1 LFNLKPNLWSCFLTI
16 VRVFLQNPKLLEVFK
31 TIGMDLGKRILE
43 LRKEKSITREKLGK
57 IIGTSGAIIGRYE
70 RNERTPSVEIARKMA
85 QALGVSLDYLVGNT
99 EFLLDTDVIKKIQ
112 EIQKLPQEDKN
123 HLFYVLDNI
132 LQNVRAKQ
140 AFAGQ

>member
-1 LFNLKPNLWSCFLTI
+1 
-16 VRVFLQNPKLLEVFK
+16 
-31 TIGMDLGKRILE
+31 MDLGKRILE
-43 LRKEKSITREKLGK
+43 LRKEKSFTREKLGK
-57 IIGTSGAIIGRYE
+57 VIGTSGAIIGRYE
-70 RNERTPSVEIARKMA
+70 RNERTPSVVIARKMA

-112 EIQKLPQEDKN
+112 EIQKLPLEDKN

-132 LQNVRAKQ
+132 LQNVRAKK

>member
-1 LFNLKPNLWSCFLTI
+1 M
-16 VRVFLQNPKLLEVFK
+16 E
-31 TIGMDLGKRILE
+31 LGKRILE
-43 LRKEKSITREKLGK
+43 LRKEKGITREKLGK
-57 IIGTSGAIIGRYE
+57 TIGTSGAIIGRYE

-85 QALGVSLDYLVGNT
+85 KALDVSLDYLVGNT

-112 EIQKLPQEDKN
+112 DIQKLPQEDKK

-132 LQNVRAKQ
+132 LQNVKAKQ

>member
-1 LFNLKPNLWSCFLTI
+1 
-16 VRVFLQNPKLLEVFK
+16 
-31 TIGMDLGKRILE
+31 MDLGKRILE

-132 LQNVRAKQ
+132 LQNVKAKQ